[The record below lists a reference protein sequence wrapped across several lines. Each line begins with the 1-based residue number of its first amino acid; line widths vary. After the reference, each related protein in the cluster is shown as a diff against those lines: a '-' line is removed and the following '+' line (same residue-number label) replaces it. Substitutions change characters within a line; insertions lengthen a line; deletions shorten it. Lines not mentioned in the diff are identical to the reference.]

1 LYDDSLILN
10 NLGDVTLFVPTAFED
25 DRLGLM
31 LKGYELVP
39 NPALE
44 TMIAVYTLE
53 VAHTILDENPEIVE
67 RWLEK
72 IHKEYLEK
80 MRCCEFEQDPVA
92 CFNVSLYEEF
102 EKHFKSW
109 QDGGIITLHLPGNRA
124 ISLSRKP
131 LFSVQVVEKRQIN
144 RYTCEKCLAIFS
156 GLDELEKH
164 YEKEHATISP
174 TEKAK
179 RYEIKTESDI
189 DEYYTH
195 NPMWW

>member
-1 LYDDSLILN
+1 MS
-10 NLGDVTLFVPTAFED
+10 TAFED
-25 DRLGLM
+25 GRLGLV
-31 LKGYELVP
+31 LKGYDLVP
-39 NPALE
+39 NAALE

-53 VAHTILDENPEIVE
+53 VAQTILDEHPKIVDI
-67 RWLEK
+67 WLEK

-80 MRCCEFEQDPVA
+80 MRSCEFEQDPVA

-109 QDGGIITLHLPGNRA
+109 QDGGIIAIHLPRNRT
-124 ISLSRKP
+124 IRLSKKP
-131 LFSVQVVEKRQIN
+131 LFSVQMGGNPGVDRHV
-144 RYTCEKCLAIFS
+144 CEKCLAVFA

-164 YEKEHATISP
+164 YQEEHAATAP

-179 RYEIKTESDI
+179 RYAIKTESDI
-189 DEYYTH
+189 DGYYAQ